1 MKLVSSSAPNM
12 CLVLVQT
19 PELKSS
25 LINYALRFIHY
36 LTYLIPDTGNGNN
49 LFVPNNLNCGSS
61 HQTMILRSSILIDEM
76 NYFKF
81 SNQL

>member
-19 PELKSS
+19 MLKSS
-25 LINYALRFIHY
+25 LINYALSFIHY
-36 LTYLIPDTGNGNN
+36 LTYLFPDTGNGNN

-76 NYFKF
+76 NYFKI
-81 SNQL
+81 L